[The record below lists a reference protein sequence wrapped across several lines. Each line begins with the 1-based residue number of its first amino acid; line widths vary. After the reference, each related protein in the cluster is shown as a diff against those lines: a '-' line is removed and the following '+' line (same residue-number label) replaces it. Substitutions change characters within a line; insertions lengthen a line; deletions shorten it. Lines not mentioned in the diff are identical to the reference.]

1 MNSTSAPP
9 SKFIV
14 GNPGRPPQA
23 PCRRY
28 DGGDDD
34 AEMITIINIITTL
47 NPMYPGGGGVFAPH
61 QLQKYN

>member
-23 PCRRY
+23 PYHRY
-28 DGGDDD
+28 DDGDDD
-34 AEMITIINIITTL
+34 AEMTTIDIT
-47 NPMYPGGGGVFAPH
+47 APLTQLSLIHHHH
-61 QLQKYN
+61 QMAF